1 MLQFMKETWKGS
13 DSFYYS
19 IKIEIQSQMTEFI
32 IHEFAV
38 RREFSKVPNRGALTG
53 RWISGKKRF

>member
-19 IKIEIQSQMTEFI
+19 IKIEMHSQMTGFI
-32 IHEFAV
+32 IHEFAI
-38 RREFSKVPNRGALTG
+38 RREFSKVPNRGPLTV
-53 RWISGKKRF
+53 RWISGKKCF